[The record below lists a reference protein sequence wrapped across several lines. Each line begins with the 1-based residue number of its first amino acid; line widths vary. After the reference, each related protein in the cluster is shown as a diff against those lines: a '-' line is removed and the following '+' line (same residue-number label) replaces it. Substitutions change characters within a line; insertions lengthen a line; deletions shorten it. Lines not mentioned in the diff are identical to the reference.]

1 MTSLLA
7 KLIVAA
13 GLALASFGAN
23 AVDLNTAT
31 AEQLQT
37 LNGIGPKTAELII
50 EERERGGRFA
60 SLQDVADR
68 VRGIGAKRL
77 ESLQAAGATV
87 AGAASES
94 SATPVQPVAATPAV
108 AATPPVA
115 AP

>member
-1 MTSLLA
+1 MTTFFA
-7 KLIVAA
+7 KFIIAA
-13 GLALASFGAN
+13 SLALASLGAL

-50 EERERGGRFA
+50 EERTRGGRFT

-87 AGAASES
+87 ATSPAQTAVSAA
-94 SATPVQPVAATPAV
+94 AAPAAATPAV
-108 AATPPVA
+108 VSQ
-115 AP
+115 

>member
-50 EERERGGRFA
+50 EERERGGRFV

-87 AGAASES
+87 SGAAPE
-94 SATPVQPVAATPAV
+94 SATTSGQPAAAAPAVTATPA
-108 AATPPVA
+108 AA

>member
-1 MTSLLA
+1 MTTLFA
-7 KLIVAA
+7 KFIVAA
-13 GLALASFGAN
+13 SLALASLGAW

-50 EERERGGRFA
+50 EERTRGGRFT

-87 AGAASES
+87 AASPAQ
-94 SATPVQPVAATPAV
+94 ATAPTPATPAV
-108 AATPPVA
+108 ASQ
-115 AP
+115 